1 MITFAENDRIM
12 IREAILKAMEA
23 RNVSQVE
30 LAEHLGITKASV
42 NNYLSGR
49 RKMSLENIE
58 KALSFLG
65 LKIVLKN
72 R

>member
-12 IREAILKAMEA
+12 IREAILKAMEV

-30 LAEHLGITKASV
+30 LAEHLGISKSSV

>member
-1 MITFAENDRIM
+1 MITFAENNRTM
-12 IREAILKAMEA
+12 IREAILNAMEIHK
-23 RNVSQVE
+23 VSQVD
-30 LAEHLGITKASV
+30 LAEHLGISKSSV

-58 KALSFLG
+58 KALAFLR

-72 R
+72 K